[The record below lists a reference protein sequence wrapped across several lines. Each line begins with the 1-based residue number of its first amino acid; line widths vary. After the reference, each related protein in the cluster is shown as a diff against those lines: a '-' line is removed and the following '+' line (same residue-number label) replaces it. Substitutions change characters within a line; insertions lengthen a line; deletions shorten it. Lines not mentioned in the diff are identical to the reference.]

1 MKRIILPSDFSENAD
16 NAIRYAIQL
25 FKEEECAFYLLHTYT
40 PAIYQAE
47 YILPSPGQ
55 IGLGDVYQ
63 VSSMERL
70 EKLKEQMENDFKNPK
85 HHFIPHSANNSLVS
99 EIMETVE
106 REKIDLVIMG
116 TQGATEAKEIL
127 FGTNTVDLIRKANCP
142 VIAVPSNYTYEPPK
156 EILFP
161 TDYEIAYG
169 GGRLNVLLHLAKIYG
184 SQVEVI
190 YISPG
195 YDLSEVQSKNKRE
208 LGSVLEEIPHLFHE
222 LPDQEVIRGIAD
234 FRSKKRMDLLVMVQN
249 RHTFLERLFIDPVIE
264 KAAFHLDIPFLVF
277 PVHS

>member
-1 MKRIILPSDFSENAD
+1 MKRIILPTDFSGNAD
-16 NAIRYAIQL
+16 NAIGYAIQL
-25 FKEEECAFYLLHTYT
+25 YREEECTFYLVHTYT

-47 YILPSPGQ
+47 YILHSPGQ

-70 EKLKEQMENDFKNPK
+70 EKLKEQLENDFKNPK
-85 HHFIPHSANNSLVS
+85 HHFIPHSANNSLVN
-99 EIMETVE
+99 EITDTVV

-116 TQGATEAKEIL
+116 TQGATGAKEIL
-127 FGTNTVDLIRKANCP
+127 LGTNTVDLINRANCP
-142 VIAVPSNYTYEPPK
+142 VIAVPSDYTFKPPL

-195 YDLSEVQSKNKRE
+195 YELSESRSENKRE
-208 LGSVLEEIPHLFHE
+208 LESVLDKIPHLFHD
-222 LPDQEVIRGIAD
+222 LPDQEVIRGIAS
-234 FRSKKRMDLLVMVQN
+234 FRSKKRMDLLVMIQN
-249 RHTFLERLFIDPVIE
+249 KHTFLERLFIDPVIK

-277 PVHS
+277 PVQG